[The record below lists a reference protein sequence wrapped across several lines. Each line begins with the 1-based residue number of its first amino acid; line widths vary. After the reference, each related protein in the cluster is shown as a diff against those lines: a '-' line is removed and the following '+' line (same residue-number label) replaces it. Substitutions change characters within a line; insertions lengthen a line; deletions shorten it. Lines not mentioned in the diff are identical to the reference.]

1 MPYIDDSYEGDRD
14 HIDDAMSEFRE
25 QNYSDPINIREL
37 ARIIK
42 NVPSGKAKGAFNYFV
57 SRLWLQTFFPE
68 GKLGYTSL
76 SDALGVFPDME
87 DEMRRRLMHLYEDE
101 CIKKNGDLPEFKE
114 ILNER

>member
-1 MPYIDDSYEGDRD
+1 
-14 HIDDAMSEFRE
+14 
-25 QNYSDPINIREL
+25 
-37 ARIIK
+37 
-42 NVPSGKAKGAFNYFV
+42 
-57 SRLWLQTFFPE
+57 LWLQTFFPE